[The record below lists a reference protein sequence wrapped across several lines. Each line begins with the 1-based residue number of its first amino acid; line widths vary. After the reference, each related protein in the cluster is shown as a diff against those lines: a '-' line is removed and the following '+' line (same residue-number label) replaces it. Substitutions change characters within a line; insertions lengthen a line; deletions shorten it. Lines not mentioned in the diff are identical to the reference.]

1 MRVQKSGGATR
12 RSSRLSH
19 VSRHACL
26 RPYNSPGARCVDAAK
41 GDKASIFH
49 LAGDETL
56 LLGFLIRLT
65 CQRRFYLPGIQQVA
79 LASHPVTS

>member
-1 MRVQKSGGATR
+1 MRVQKFGGATG

-26 RPYNSPGARCVDAAK
+26 KPHSSFGARCVDAAK

-65 CQRRFYLPGIQQVA
+65 CRRCLCLAGIQQVA
-79 LASHPVTS
+79 QVPHPVTS